1 MTGVLQ
7 HGTSTRLTVPQI
19 RDRKGKE
26 KIVALTAYSAPI
38 ATILDPF
45 VDLMLVGDTLGMVVH
60 GLPTTMGVTLEMMI
74 LHARAVMR
82 GSSRALIVVDLP
94 FGRAT
99 PGA

>member
-74 LHARAVMR
+74 LQRARSCVD
-82 GSSRALIVVDLP
+82 RAGP
-94 FGRAT
+94 
-99 PGA
+99 